1 MSSENA
7 EKLVAEGIE
16 ALANEDHQ
24 LALNSLERALQ
35 LERTPLTGSCLAY
48 CLAKVRENYSE
59 AIPLAREA
67 VDREPENPLHYY
79 NLGRVLSLSGDRE
92 QALTILRKGMEHGM
106 HFELLREMQSIVI
119 RKPPVFKMLPRKHFL
134 NKYAGLILSRLGLR

>member
-24 LALNSLERALQ
+24 LALNSLERALK

-67 VDREPENPLHYY
+67 VDREPENPPIITIWGGSFLCPETRNRPSRFCAKAWNTACISSYC
-79 NLGRVLSLSGDRE
+79 GKCSLSL
-92 QALTILRKGMEHGM
+92 
-106 HFELLREMQSIVI
+106 
-119 RKPPVFKMLPRKHFL
+119 
-134 NKYAGLILSRLGLR
+134 